1 MKKVAIGCAVVLA
14 LLTLVVG
21 IGSYF
26 AYSKAKQFVGG
37 FAQLGEL
44 SAMNDQVRNRAEFRP
59 PVNGTLSAAQV
70 DRYVGVQR
78 SMVASLGNRVR
89 KLDEKY
95 KQLSRDLETKGRDA
109 NLSESLGAWGDI
121 ISLIVDAKREQVKAL
136 NAAGLSL
143 GEYEWI
149 RAQSLLAMGY
159 GAFGLNLDGL
169 SGDSASFLGVADS
182 AAPDVQALQRNREL
196 LQPYE
201 ETVQEWLP
209 LSFFGL

>member
-14 LLTLVVG
+14 LLSLVIG
-21 IGSYF
+21 IGSYV

-44 SAMNDQVRNRAEFRP
+44 EAMNNQIRNRAEFRP
-59 PVNGTLSAAQV
+59 PADGALSAAQV

-78 SMVASLGNRVR
+78 AMVASLGDRVR
-89 KLDEKY
+89 KLDDKY

-109 NLSESLGAWGDI
+109 NLSESLGAWGDVI
-121 ISLIVDAKREQVKAL
+121 ALIVDAKREQVTAL

-143 GEYEWI
+143 SEYEWI
-149 RAQSLLAMGY
+149 RAQALLALGY
-159 GAFGLNLDGL
+159 AAFGMNLEAL
-169 SGDSASFLGVADS
+169 ASANPDAFG
-182 AAPDVQALQRNREL
+182 AAGTEAPEMQTLQRNREFL
-196 LQPYE
+196 APYE
-201 ETVQEWLP
+201 ETAKEWLP